1 MTIARGIMPW
11 KKLSKKYKTETD
23 KKYKRIITRF
33 ADKYTHPCRHQETAL
48 GKLFA
53 DAFKESLGL
62 DIMMVGSGS
71 IRGEELGPIVMLE
84 DLIQIFPYN
93 DEVFRISVTGT
104 QLRKIIKHVLRTG
117 ALLGVTEFYQF
128 SSGFHIVFD
137 YDAQELLEISLDGKD
152 IEEERIY
159 NVGVSSFHFKNL
171 KEFLGV
177 SEEEVSKNKA
187 PKIVATKSADV
198 LEEYFS
204 HKELVKVPQENRL
217 VIKQAAAKRSV

>member
-1 MTIARGIMPW
+1 MCAHGGLGGVGVAPVEFDDGHDVAPFTFLPPPQGEGDRVSGGGGVARVKNTPPGLLRSPAP
-11 KKLSKKYKTETD
+11 SGRGPRFSSVYH
-23 KKYKRIITRF
+23 TRANLYRKSF
-33 ADKYTHPCRHQETAL
+33 LCGQ
-48 GKLFA
+48 
-53 DAFKESLGL
+53 
-62 DIMMVGSGS
+62 
-71 IRGEELGPIVMLE
+71 
-84 DLIQIFPYN
+84 
-93 DEVFRISVTGT
+93 ISVTGT

-152 IEEERIY
+152 IEDERIY
-159 NVGVSSFHFKNL
+159 NVGISSFHFKNL

-177 SEEEVSKNKA
+177 SEEEVFKNKA